1 MAGTASTKSEIS
13 LKGTASEIIGA
24 LGGQMIPNAKVFG
37 TAKIIRDLNVEI
49 R

>member
-13 LKGTASEIIGA
+13 LKGTSEIIGA

-37 TAKIIRDLNVEI
+37 TAKIIRDLNV
-49 R
+49 